1 MNIKSITILTLT
13 ILFFN
18 ITSAQEK
25 PEPAKEVLSNAFDQA
40 KKTNKNVFVMFKASW
55 CGWCKKMDASIKD
68 ETTKN
73 LFDKNYVIEH
83 LVVEEATNKKN
94 LENLGA
100 DEILSKYG
108 GDKSGIP
115 YWLIFD
121 PNGNLLADSK
131 MVEGELVLKEKGN
144 NIGCPGTQEEVD
156 AFIYKL
162 KETSTLTNEELKI
175 ISKRFR
181 QNSSH

>member
-73 LFDKNYVIEH
+73 LFNKNYVIE
-83 LVVEEATNKKN
+83 
-94 LENLGA
+94 
-100 DEILSKYG
+100 
-108 GDKSGIP
+108 
-115 YWLIFD
+115 
-121 PNGNLLADSK
+121 
-131 MVEGELVLKEKGN
+131 
-144 NIGCPGTQEEVD
+144 
-156 AFIYKL
+156 
-162 KETSTLTNEELKI
+162 
-175 ISKRFR
+175 
-181 QNSSH
+181 